1 MTAPNRHYV
10 FVYGSLLS
18 GLPNDH
24 FLAVSEFLGAATVA
38 AGKFAML
45 DLGRFPGLVLD
56 PEGGPVVGELY
67 AVDSLTLAR
76 LDRLEGHPYFYCRRP
91 VRVHCDGQLRKATVY
106 VLRSSLHVDQP
117 LVEGNDW
124 RRHWNRHCLALA
136 GRTKTD
142 G

>member
-18 GLPNDH
+18 HLPNDH
-24 FLAVSEFLGAATVA
+24 FLAVSEFLGSADLA
-38 AGKFAML
+38 AGQFAMI

-67 AVDSLTLAR
+67 AVDSRTLAR
-76 LDRLEGHPYFYCRRP
+76 LDRLEGHPRFYRRRP
-91 VRVHCDGQLRKATVY
+91 VWVTCGGVIHKAFVY
-106 VLRSSLHVDQP
+106 VLNETRVDQP

-124 RRHWNRHCLALA
+124 RRHWNRVCLALA
-136 GRTKTD
+136 GRAWAD